1 MAGTVRQVP
10 RQLPR
15 AGGVVEDQQ
24 PPVPPRQRLEQRR
37 GRPVRRVRRP
47 GQAEGLRELG
57 HPVRDQV
64 GVQRGDP
71 PGDVVAVAVPVGEL
85 EHRGRRPQPLHV
97 GVRAAATPARH
108 AARGRQLRPHRLAV
122 DEVVGQRRDV
132 PDPAAATEPGRRPPA
147 RLRTSTT
154 APATRTTA
162 MIPPITTTTTG
173 PVPPL
178 PDAAPAASRW
188 PRSTGGRPPVS
199 TRTAT
204 VAGSRAGAG
213 NVSRYRVPSA
223 AVDLVERADD
233 PEGPAVTAIPPVPS
247 ATAVQNGDAVS
258 PDPTTASTTP
268 AARIRSTTV
277 AAGSPPAS
285 GAPV

>member
-1 MAGTVRQVP
+1 
-10 RQLPR
+10 
-15 AGGVVEDQQ
+15 
-24 PPVPPRQRLEQRR
+24 
-37 GRPVRRVRRP
+37 
-47 GQAEGLRELG
+47 
-57 HPVRDQV
+57 
-64 GVQRGDP
+64 
-71 PGDVVAVAVPVGEL
+71 
-85 EHRGRRPQPLHV
+85 
-97 GVRAAATPARH
+97 
-108 AARGRQLRPHRLAV
+108 
-122 DEVVGQRRDV
+122 
-132 PDPAAATEPGRRPPA
+132 
-147 RLRTSTT
+147 
-154 APATRTTA
+154 
-162 MIPPITTTTTG
+162 MIPPITTATTG

-178 PDAAPAASRW
+178 PGGGAAGVTVASVDRGPPA
-188 PRSTGGRPPVS
+188 VS
-199 TRTAT
+199 TCTAT

-223 AVDLVERADD
+223 AVTWSNAPMT